1 MFTNAILYRAH
12 SAFPSATDLA
22 SLLDKQTFRPC
33 SPLEVKRVGWS
44 HVCGDQLVHV
54 VLGQFLMLCCRRQE
68 RLLPPAAVKEEVEER
83 AAAQERETGVALR
96 KREKQLLKEQ
106 VYEELLPN
114 APKRTKQLWIVID
127 TRRQWVLVDSGSR
140 KKAEEA
146 LDLLR
151 LTLGS
156 LKVTP
161 LATQTRASQ
170 VMTAWLRQPGDRAEG
185 WELGESCQLVA
196 SAGDD
201 GVIRAAQVD
210 LDCDEIKHHL
220 ESGRVCASLALTK
233 SDQLSFTLQDDL
245 SLKKLDFDSALLE
258 TVEDADDQAAQFDAD
273 AHLQVPLLF
282 EVIEQL
288 VAILGGEALPAAREP
303 ITEDAADT
311 HQDAA

>member
-1 MFTNAILYRAH
+1 MFSNAVLYRAH
-12 SAFPSATDLA
+12 SSFPSAEDLG
-22 SLLDKQTFRPC
+22 LLLEKQAFRPC
-33 SPLEVKRVGWS
+33 SPQEAKRVGWS
-44 HVCGDQLVHV
+44 PVCGDQLVHAV
-54 VLGQFLMLCCRRQE
+54 MGQFLMLCCRRQE

-106 VYEELLPN
+106 VYDELLPN
-114 APKRTKQLWIVID
+114 APRRTKQLWVVID

-161 LATQTRASQ
+161 LATRTRASE
-170 VMTAWLRQPGDRAEG
+170 VMTAWLSEPSDRAEG
-185 WELGESCQLVA
+185 WELGEACQLIA
-196 SAGDD
+196 AAGDE

-233 SDQLSFTLQDDL
+233 ADQLSLTLQDDL
-245 SLKKLDFDSALLE
+245 SLKKLAFDSALLE
-258 TVEDADDQAAQFDAD
+258 TTAGADDKAAQFDAD
-273 AHLQVPLLF
+273 AHVQVPLLF

-288 VAILGGEALPAAREP
+288 VAILGGEALPGASEP
-303 ITEDAADT
+303 ASEDAVGAQ
-311 HQDAA
+311 QDAA